1 MTYPGSQIS
10 TTLGWTILD
19 LLLFHLL
26 HNLQPLT
33 TPCTSISRC
42 GWNAIFLSSKHL
54 INLSNS
60 TSTPSC
66 IRSRRRTRH
75 QTPLRPSLSFRSS
88 INNLTP
94 TPSLAAG
101 RSLAAIQAQ
110 CSSSGEKTVT
120 CLTGRPARR
129 WRALPTFIFGLNR
142 TSCSGYL
149 PTKARLQFVVHAE
162 ICFLSPRPI
171 IINRRK
177 TCLNGALPNLAFSL
191 LSSIR
196 PCL

>member
-33 TPCTSISRC
+33 TPCTSINRC
-42 GWNAIFLSSKHL
+42 RWNAIFQSSNHL
-54 INLSNS
+54 INLSTS

-75 QTPLRPSLSFRSS
+75 QTPLRPSLSFHSS
-88 INNLTP
+88 TNNLTP

-110 CSSSGEKTVT
+110 GSSSGEKTVT

-129 WRALPTFIFGLNR
+129 WRALQTFIFGLNR
-142 TSCSGYL
+142 TSCPGYL
-149 PTKARLQFVVHAE
+149 PTKDRLQYVVS
-162 ICFLSPRPI
+162 C
-171 IINRRK
+171 
-177 TCLNGALPNLAFSL
+177 
-191 LSSIR
+191 
-196 PCL
+196 

>member
-1 MTYPGSQIS
+1 MTYPGTQIS

-33 TPCTSISRC
+33 TPCTSIS
-42 GWNAIFLSSKHL
+42 
-54 INLSNS
+54 S

-66 IRSRRRTRH
+66 IRSRRRTRR
-75 QTPLRPSLSFRSS
+75 QTPLRPSLSFHSS
-88 INNLTP
+88 TNNLTP

-110 CSSSGEKTVT
+110 GSSSGEKTAT

-142 TSCSGYL
+142 TSCFEYL

-162 ICFLSPRPI
+162 ICFLDPRPI

-191 LSSIR
+191 LSCIR

>member
-1 MTYPGSQIS
+1 MTCPGTQIS

-19 LLLFHLL
+19 LLLFHLP

-42 GWNAIFLSSKHL
+42 RWNVTFLRSNHL

-75 QTPLRPSLSFRSS
+75 QTPLRPSLSFHSS
-88 INNLTP
+88 TNNLIP

-110 CSSSGEKTVT
+110 GSSSGEKTVT

-142 TSCSGYL
+142 TSCSL
-149 PTKARLQFVVHAE
+149 D
-162 ICFLSPRPI
+162 ICQQKLVY
-171 IINRRK
+171 
-177 TCLNGALPNLAFSL
+177 NLWFMLKYASSAPAQ
-191 LSSIR
+191 SSIEGK
-196 PCL
+196 LV

>member
-1 MTYPGSQIS
+1 MTYPGSRIS

-42 GWNAIFLSSKHL
+42 SWNAIFQSSKHL
-54 INLSNS
+54 INLSTS

-66 IRSRRRTRH
+66 IRSRRRTRRR
-75 QTPLRPSLSFRSS
+75 TPLRPSLSFHSS
-88 INNLTP
+88 TNNLTP

-110 CSSSGEKTVT
+110 GSSSGEKTVT

-129 WRALPTFIFGLNR
+129 WRALPTFIFVLNR
-142 TSCSGYL
+142 TSCPGYL
-149 PTKARLQFVVHAE
+149 PTKDRLQYVVS
-162 ICFLSPRPI
+162 C
-171 IINRRK
+171 
-177 TCLNGALPNLAFSL
+177 
-191 LSSIR
+191 
-196 PCL
+196 

>member
-1 MTYPGSQIS
+1 MTYPGSRIS

-42 GWNAIFLSSKHL
+42 SWNAIFQSSKHL
-54 INLSNS
+54 INLSTS

-75 QTPLRPSLSFRSS
+75 QTPPRPSLSFHSS
-88 INNLTP
+88 TNNLTP

-101 RSLAAIQAQ
+101 RNLAAIQAQ
-110 CSSSGEKTVT
+110 GSSSGEKTVT

-149 PTKARLQFVVHAE
+149 PTKNHLWFHAE
-162 ICFLSPRPI
+162 ICFLSPSP

>member
-1 MTYPGSQIS
+1 MTYPGTQIS

-42 GWNAIFLSSKHL
+42 RWNVTFLRSNHL

-75 QTPLRPSLSFRSS
+75 QTPLRPSLSFHSS
-88 INNLTP
+88 TNNLIP

-110 CSSSGEKTVT
+110 GSSSGEKTAT

-142 TSCSGYL
+142 TSCFEYL
-149 PTKARLQFVVHAE
+149 PTKARLQFVVS
-162 ICFLSPRPI
+162 C
-171 IINRRK
+171 
-177 TCLNGALPNLAFSL
+177 
-191 LSSIR
+191 
-196 PCL
+196 

>member
-1 MTYPGSQIS
+1 MTYPGSRIS

-42 GWNAIFLSSKHL
+42 SWNAIFQSSKHL
-54 INLSNS
+54 INLSTS

-66 IRSRRRTRH
+66 IRSRRRTRRR
-75 QTPLRPSLSFRSS
+75 TPLRPSLSFHSS
-88 INNLTP
+88 TNNLTP

-110 CSSSGEKTVT
+110 GSSSGEKTVT

-129 WRALPTFIFGLNR
+129 WRALQTFIFGLNR
-142 TSCSGYL
+142 TSCPGYL
-149 PTKARLQFVVHAE
+149 PTKDRLQYVVS
-162 ICFLSPRPI
+162 C
-171 IINRRK
+171 
-177 TCLNGALPNLAFSL
+177 
-191 LSSIR
+191 
-196 PCL
+196 